1 MTADPQE
8 RTIPDGSTAVSVEL
22 TVNGTKHLV
31 HTEACCNLATLLRDA
46 LGLAGTKIGCEQGMC
61 GTCTVLVD
69 GDPVRACLMLAAQA
83 HGSTVETVESLSA
96 DGPLGRLQR
105 EFGRA
110 HALQCGFCT
119 PGFLMLSTALLRR
132 EPAPDRERIREYL
145 SANLCR
151 CTGYTPII
159 DAVAAAAGLSSGPS
173 PSPDGEPDAGPDT
186 ELDAAAVRKTP
197 QELRC
202 QAAAED

>member
-1 MTADPQE
+1 MTADPQPM
-8 RTIPDGSTAVSVEL
+8 TVVSVEL
-22 TVNGTKHLV
+22 TVNGVKHTV
-31 HTEACCNLATLLRDA
+31 SSAPWCSLATLLRTE
-46 LGLAGTKIGCEQGMC
+46 LELPGTKVGCDQGMC

-69 GDPVRACLMLAAQA
+69 GEPARACLMLAAQA
-83 HGSTVETVESLSA
+83 HGSVIETVESLSSGGA
-96 DGPLGRLQR
+96 LGRLQQ

-132 EPAPDRERIREYL
+132 EPAPCRQRIREYL

-159 DAVAAAAGLSSGPS
+159 DAVAAAAIP
-173 PSPDGEPDAGPDT
+173 AA
-186 ELDAAAVRKTP
+186 DAAPEPKEP
-197 QELRC
+197 S
-202 QAAAED
+202 